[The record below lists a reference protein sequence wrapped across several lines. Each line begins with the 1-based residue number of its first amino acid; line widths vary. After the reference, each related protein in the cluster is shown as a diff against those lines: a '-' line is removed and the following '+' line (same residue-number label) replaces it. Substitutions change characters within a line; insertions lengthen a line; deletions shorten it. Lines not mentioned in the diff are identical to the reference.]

1 MILAWLFK
9 AFSDRGLSS
18 LEFRNCRAVRRE
30 IHESCSRSGEE
41 QNRRFKSTCIRASFS
56 RYFDLAVEIFTCAH
70 FRTSLLARA
79 RAHSRDVCRTCE
91 SKAMRRQFHDHSHVF
106 FVVTMHQFSK
116 SCYFSSQKH
125 GFRFLVR
132 CVALNFG
139 IAVATC
145 ALAAARSKVL
155 QEGLMC
161 ALARA
166 RSKVAQCCSNMGE
179 GQILEFRF
187 LEGNY
192 RHFSHVVD
200 MIAKHRHDHE

>member
-1 MILAWLFK
+1 
-9 AFSDRGLSS
+9 
-18 LEFRNCRAVRRE
+18 
-30 IHESCSRSGEE
+30 
-41 QNRRFKSTCIRASFS
+41 
-56 RYFDLAVEIFTCAH
+56 
-70 FRTSLLARA
+70 
-79 RAHSRDVCRTCE
+79 
-91 SKAMRRQFHDHSHVF
+91 MRRQFHDHSHVF
-106 FVVTMHQFSK
+106 FVVTLHQFSK

-125 GFRFLVR
+125 GFRFLAP

-145 ALAAARSKVL
+145 ALARARSKVL
-155 QEGLMC
+155 QEVLIC

-166 RSKVAQCCSNMGE
+166 RSKVAQSCSNMSG

-187 LEGNY
+187 LQGNY